1 MPNKNATTIAVVLGS
16 GLAADGSAHPV
27 TEMRARSAAQLLRE
41 QPVKLICSGSRP
53 PDDDGV
59 HGSTEA
65 EVMAEI
71 VRSEGID
78 ASRILIE
85 DQSFDSFGNAIFTA
99 RRYLSEY
106 EEGTLYVV
114 TSDFHMPRALY
125 IFSQVLGPDWNVTAY
140 GVPDW
145 EHEDRQPGAPAA
157 MQRALAFFADIEAG
171 DLDACEE
178 KLFSIIPAYASRQ
191 AA

>member
-1 MPNKNATTIAVVLGS
+1 MPNKKATIAVVLGS

-27 TEMRARSAAQLLRE
+27 TAMRAKAAARLLKQE
-41 QPVKLICSGSRP
+41 PFQLICSGSRP
-53 PDDDGV
+53 PDDDGS

-65 EVMAEI
+65 QVMADI
-71 VRSEGID
+71 VKSEGID
-78 ASRILIE
+78 ASRILLE

-99 RRYLSEY
+99 RRYLSKLGS
-106 EEGTLYVV
+106 GTLYVV
-114 TSDFHMPRALY
+114 TSEFHMPRALY
-125 IFSQVLGPDWNVTAY
+125 IFGQVLGDKWQVASY

-145 EHEDRQPGAPAA
+145 EMEDRQPGAPAA
-157 MQRALAFFADIEAG
+157 MLRALAFFDGIAAG

-178 KLFSIIPAYASRQ
+178 KLFRLIPAYSSRV

>member
-78 ASRILIE
+78 PSRILIE

-99 RRYLSEY
+99 RRYLSQY

-125 IFSQVLGPDWNVTAY
+125 IFSQVLGPDWNVIAY

-178 KLFSIIPAYASRQ
+178 KLFSIIPSYASRQ